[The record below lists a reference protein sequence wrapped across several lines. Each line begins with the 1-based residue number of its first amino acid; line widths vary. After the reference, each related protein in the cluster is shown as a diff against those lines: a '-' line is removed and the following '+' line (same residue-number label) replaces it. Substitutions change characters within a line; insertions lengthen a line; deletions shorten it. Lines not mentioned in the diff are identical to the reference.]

1 MSNPILQK
9 LSQIASQASSS
20 LPDAVQSKISL
31 DTARTVLRALGQEQC
46 KLGGHIYVKGK
57 GSRKSYCREKSKSKA
72 DKKEALLLIRALDE
86 ESCKAGNHTYVKVKK
101 GSKKGTEYCRLK
113 SKKSRK
119 SSPKKV
125 AKKSSPK
132 KVARKSAAKK
142 SRKSSA
148 KKSSRIIKKDC
159 KSPKSWIKK
168 SSRARGYCR
177 K

>member
-1 MSNPILQK
+1 MSNDLLK
-9 LSQIASQASSS
+9 RLSQISSSASSS
-20 LPDAVQSKISL
+20 LPDAVKTKISL

-57 GSRKSYCREKSKSKA
+57 GSRKSYCREKAKSKA
-72 DKKEALLLIRALDE
+72 DKKEALALIRALDE

-113 SKKSRK
+113 SKKSKK

-132 KVARKSAAKK
+132 KVAKK

>member
-1 MSNPILQK
+1 MSNNLLK
-9 LSQIASQASSS
+9 RLSQISSSASSS
-20 LPDAVQSKISL
+20 LSDAVQSKISL

-57 GSRKSYCREKSKSKA
+57 GSRKSYCREKAKSKA
-72 DKKEALLLIRALDE
+72 DKKEALALIRALDE

-119 SSPKKV
+119 S
-125 AKKSSPK
+125 KKSSPK

>member
-1 MSNPILQK
+1 MSNDLLK
-9 LSQIASQASSS
+9 RLSQISSSASSS
-20 LPDAVQSKISL
+20 LPDAVKAKISL
-31 DTARTVLRALGQEQC
+31 DTARTVLRALDQEQC

-57 GSRKSYCREKSKSKA
+57 GSRKSYCREKAKSKA
-72 DKKEALLLIRALDE
+72 DKKEALALIRALDE

-119 SSPKKV
+119 S
-125 AKKSSPK
+125 KKSSPK

-159 KSPKSWIKK
+159 KSPKSWIKR

>member
-1 MSNPILQK
+1 MSNPVLQR
-9 LSQIASQASSS
+9 LSQISSQASSS

-31 DTARTVLRALGQEQC
+31 DTARTILRALDQEQC

-101 GSKKGTEYCRLK
+101 GSNKGNEYCRLK
-113 SKKSRK
+113 SKKSKKSKK

-132 KVARKSAAKK
+132 KVA
-142 SRKSSA
+142 RKSSA

>member
-1 MSNPILQK
+1 MSNPVLQR
-9 LSQIASQASSS
+9 LSQISSQASSS

-72 DKKEALLLIRALDE
+72 DKKEALALIRALDE

-101 GSKKGTEYCRLK
+101 GSNKGTEYCRLK
-113 SKKSRK
+113 SKKSKK
-119 SSPKKV
+119 S
-125 AKKSSPK
+125 KKSSPK